1 MRRHTRRAGFSLIE
15 TLVAM
20 AILSVILGMGMF
32 YWQSRLNQNALRFGT
47 FQVTS
52 DIRQAQDLA
61 KNERYQYTVA
71 FNAGA
76 PNYTIRRIDYLSGG
90 YNKTVQLPSGVT
102 TNTDSVVFSAFGRPD
117 AAHTVSV
124 TNSVGTASISVN
136 ATGGIAYQL
145 P

>member
-1 MRRHTRRAGFSLIE
+1 MRHHARRAGFSLIE

-32 YWQSRLNQNALRFGT
+32 YWQGRMNQNALRFGT

-52 DIRQAQDLA
+52 DIRQAQELA

-71 FNAGA
+71 FTAGA
-76 PNYTIRRIDYLSGG
+76 PNYTVTRIDFG
-90 YNKTVQLPSGVT
+90 YNKTVLLPTGVT
-102 TNTDSVVFSAFGRPD
+102 TNTVSVIFSAFGRPG
-117 AAHTVSV
+117 AAYTVIV

>member
-1 MRRHTRRAGFSLIE
+1 MRRHARRAGFSLIE

-32 YWQSRLNQNALRFGT
+32 YWQGRLNQNALRFGT

-52 DIRQAQDLA
+52 DIRQAQELA
-61 KNERYQYTVA
+61 KGERYQYTVA
-71 FNAGA
+71 FAAGA
-76 PNYTIRRIDYLSGG
+76 TSYTIQRSDWASGG
-90 YNKTVQLPSGVT
+90 YNKTVLLPTGVT
-102 TNTDSVVFSAFGRPD
+102 TNTVSVVFSAFGRPS
-117 AAHTVSV
+117 AAYTVNV

>member
-1 MRRHTRRAGFSLIE
+1 MRRHARRAGFSLIE

-52 DIRQAQDLA
+52 DIRQAQELA

-71 FNAGA
+71 FTAGT
-76 PNYTIRRIDYLSGG
+76 PNYTITRIDNG
-90 YNKTVQLPSGVT
+90 YNKTVLLPTGVT
-102 TNTDSVVFSAFGRPD
+102 TNTVSVVFSAFGRPS
-117 AAHTVSV
+117 AAYNVNV